1 MHIKFLNILK
11 DSINYHCQEFI
22 GNNNNSILSNKVITG
37 VSGILRFMILDN
49 NPSPKNN
56 DQYIDYI
63 YDLER
68 DIDIY
73 AKNIKKYLQVSN
85 NRDLFN
91 KLSDAEKMIF
101 LSCIAIGVENQ
112 NELIIPVKKYSK
124 EQLVNESIEQNNPQ
138 ELREK
143 HLQEIEDIIKELIEE
158 YAQNIESE
166 GLEKFFQNMIS
177 LINNKRKIISE
188 IIKAIKYQ
196 ELEKEKKRAMEIIG
210 GNVRESFL
218 VTKVKYLMKFI
229 GKIAGVNILQ
239 SLKNTISGDSMSV
252 DQYQKTQ
259 EVSKV
264 EDVQKELSQKQK
276 DELFKNI
283 TKDDKQIFEEAKHI
297 VSEVS
302 EEAQQPSMVIT
313 GEGFTLT
320 KTLMGWSLEASE
332 AGITN
337 IRKLTGDNSK
347 FQGHESGLSMTLD
360 NSEASKIIGS
370 LSNNI
375 KIDFDSKGL
384 PPHNPDR
391 QKSLM

>member
-22 GNNNNSILSNKVITG
+22 GNNKNSILSNKVITG

-49 NPSPKNN
+49 NQSPKNN

-73 AKNIKKYLQVSN
+73 AQNIKKYLQVSN

-91 KLSDAEKMIF
+91 NLNDAEKMIF

-124 EQLVNESIEQNNPQ
+124 EQLVNESIEQNNPK
-138 ELREK
+138 ELREN

-196 ELEKEKKRAMEIIG
+196 KLEKEKKRAMEIIG

-302 EEAQQPSMVIT
+302 EETQQPSMVIT

>member
-22 GNNNNSILSNKVITG
+22 GNNNSILSNKIITG

-49 NPSPKNN
+49 NTSPKNN

-73 AKNIKKYLQVSN
+73 AQNIKKYLQVSN

-91 KLSDAEKMIF
+91 NLNDAEKMIF

-124 EQLVNESIEQNNPQ
+124 EQLVNESIEQNNQQ
-138 ELREK
+138 ELREN

-158 YAQNIESE
+158 YGQNIESE

-302 EEAQQPSMVIT
+302 EETQQPSMVIT

>member
-22 GNNNNSILSNKVITG
+22 GNNKNSILSNKVITG

-49 NPSPKNN
+49 NQSPKNN

-73 AKNIKKYLQVSN
+73 AQNIKKYLQVSN

-91 KLSDAEKMIF
+91 NLNDAEKMIF

-124 EQLVNESIEQNNPQ
+124 EQLVNESIEQNNPK
-138 ELREK
+138 ELREN

-196 ELEKEKKRAMEIIG
+196 KLEKEKKRAMEIIG